1 MLRYIIRY
9 LPVILPV
16 LVRFLRNRRSAGATG
31 APSASSRSRA

>member
-16 LVRFLRNRRSAGATG
+16 LVRFLRNRRTAGTPG
-31 APSASSRSRA
+31 STPSSGSRG